1 MAQNYTEDVTTGT
14 GGVCRLTL
22 HVAGDGDY
30 GVTDDEE
37 YKTEPLVTWL
47 CHGHTVYGW
56 YQTSKCDTIVGL
68 RTDTNFGSRV
78 AFSWQDLKS
87 SHQLRGWYRPSDFDA
102 SAYTGINYFV
112 EKYEQ
117 SQGGYPEN
125 PQNTNNATYLP
136 SGSLAYSDWR
146 VDSASYEF
154 SLNIPV
160 FLTTADMNSYL
171 RTGANIEDALN
182 YKEPETSPEGE
193 YFEITNMWTHGTW
206 LNDTQPQVSGQPYY
220 RNFRGKMVEG
230 TFSLYVIG
238 KGKAVDGKLMLGIKN
253 GASFVDME
261 YSTNGIDWIAT
272 DTFPFEYFLRKRT
285 VELGEFDYALT
296 FANSKI
302 PIFKDEET
310 AQGYEDGD
318 VDITEADNWTDISQ
332 NYPIINNT
340 AQSDDNT
347 EMGHVYTRSFFSQ
360 QYICSWQAIQQIS
373 NAMFDTTSNIFEDIK
388 KGLECYGERIVDSV
402 QSCMFFPID
411 LSTVYSNVAY
421 IPYIFFGGYQFNL
434 SDGVTVGKITYPD
447 GYYDFGSFD
456 LMYSFGSKDNQSF
469 RDFSPYTRL
478 FCYLAYIGWVELD
491 TSRYMGHTVNIRYYF
506 DTRTGM
512 CMACLFVQTSQGQVL
527 YDYYQGQ
534 CGVSMPITLTDH
546 TSYANA
552 QIQTLLGGVN
562 DTKGN
567 MGTVFNAGVN
577 MAEKGL
583 MTTGSA
589 MALGSV
595 GLGAVGIGAT
605 KTLYGLTQNNI
616 NNFNKTKG
624 SSSSMLNMCLPQ
636 ECLFMFEIQQGKPT
650 DYELELVGFP
660 SNASD
665 LLLNFS
671 GYLEIDSVKL
681 SCSGATDNEKAEIIR
696 QLQSGVYI

>member
-1 MAQNYTEDVTTGT
+1 MALYFPCSPDNTNN
-14 GGVCRLTL
+14 
-22 HVAGDGDY
+22 
-30 GVTDDEE
+30 
-37 YKTEPLVTWL
+37 
-47 CHGHTVYGW
+47 
-56 YQTSKCDTIVGL
+56 TIPQAV
-68 RTDTNFGSRV
+68 
-78 AFSWQDLKS
+78 
-87 SHQLRGWYRPSDFDA
+87 
-102 SAYTGINYFV
+102 INYFM
-112 EKYEQ
+112 
-117 SQGGYPEN
+117 
-125 PQNTNNATYLP
+125 TNAIGEREYYVIYGPYQISGLYQYFWGVAWTGEETDILGDIGNQQQYSTATYFDFYKSTTP
-136 SGSLAYSDWR
+136 TSFISFSVSFKTDNQRFYS
-146 VDSASYEF
+146 F
-154 SLNIPV
+154 
-160 FLTTADMNSYL
+160 TTNTS
-171 RTGANIEDALN
+171 NFV
-182 YKEPETSPEGE
+182 TSPQRCQSDIYNTSVSFVANVNLQDRNGNYLIKTPDEETPEGD
-193 YFEITNMWTHGTW
+193 YFTITNMWTHGTW
-206 LNDTQPQVSGQPYY
+206 ISDNQPQVSGQPHY
-220 RNFRGKMVEG
+220 RNFRAKMVSG
-230 TFSLYVIG
+230 TFALYKIAG
-238 KGKAVDGKLMLGIKN
+238 IDSGALKMGIKN
-253 GASFVDME
+253 NAEFYDME

-272 DTFPFEYFLRKRT
+272 DTFPFDFFYRKRT
-285 VELGEFDYALT
+285 NELGEFDYALT

-302 PIFKDEET
+302 PVFKDETT
-310 AQGYEDGD
+310 AQGYEDGN

-411 LSTVYSNVAY
+411 LSQVYSNVSY

-456 LMYSFGSKDNQSF
+456 LLYGFGTKDNQSF

-478 FCYLAYIGWVELD
+478 FCFLAYIGWVELD

-512 CMACLFVQTSQGQVL
+512 CMACLFVQTAQGQVL

-636 ECLFMFEIQQGKPT
+636 ECMFMFEVQQGKPT

-671 GYLEIDSVKL
+671 GYLEVDSVKL

>member
-1 MAQNYTEDVTTGT
+1 MALYFPCEQNENNKIPEALINYAKQQFIGDKHFIIYGPNNLDSTYPNYY
-14 GGVCRLTL
+14 GV
-22 HVAGDGDY
+22 AWSDDGDNIIWGNLPDANSTY
-30 GVTDDEE
+30 FDCQRTPTLPAGFVSFEVGYVTYSGECLTRGYNYSNFMMTPFRFTSSRYDLSKGFVTDQKFYDQNGNVLVNFPDEE
-37 YKTEPLVTWL
+37 TPDGE
-47 CHGHTVYGW
+47 
-56 YQTSKCDTIVGL
+56 
-68 RTDTNFGSRV
+68 
-78 AFSWQDLKS
+78 
-87 SHQLRGWYRPSDFDA
+87 
-102 SAYTGINYFV
+102 
-112 EKYEQ
+112 
-117 SQGGYPEN
+117 
-125 PQNTNNATYLP
+125 
-136 SGSLAYSDWR
+136 
-146 VDSASYEF
+146 EF
-154 SLNIPV
+154 
-160 FLTTADMNSYL
+160 T
-171 RTGANIEDALN
+171 
-182 YKEPETSPEGE
+182 
-193 YFEITNMWTHGTW
+193 ITNMWTHGTW
-206 LNDTQPQVSGQPYY
+206 LNDTQPQVSGQPHY
-220 RNFRGKMVEG
+220 RNFRAKMVSG
-230 TFSLYVIG
+230 KFSLYKIAG
-238 KGKAVDGKLMLGIKN
+238 IDSGALKMGIKN
-253 GASFVDME
+253 SAEFYDME
-261 YSTNGIDWIAT
+261 YSTNGIDWITT
-272 DTFPFEYFLRKRT
+272 DTFPFDYFLRKR
-285 VELGEFDYALT
+285 VNELGEFDYGLT

-302 PIFKDEET
+302 PVFKDEET
-310 AQGYEDGD
+310 AQSYEDGD
-318 VDITEADNWTDISQ
+318 IDITEADNWTEISQ

-360 QYICSWQAIQQIS
+360 QYICSWQAIQQVS

-411 LSTVYSNVAY
+411 LSQVYSNVAY
-421 IPYIFFGGYQFNL
+421 LPYIFFGGYQFNL

-456 LMYSFGSKDNQSF
+456 LLYSFGSKDNQSF

-512 CMACLFVQTSQGQVL
+512 CMACLFVQTTQGQVL

-595 GLGAVGIGAT
+595 GALGVGIGAT

-650 DYELELVGFP
+650 DYELQLVGFP

>member
-1 MAQNYTEDVTTGT
+1 MAQNYIEDVSTGA
-14 GGVCRLTL
+14 GGTCRLTL
-22 HVAGDGDY
+22 YVAGDTDY
-30 GVTDDEE
+30 GVTEDEE
-37 YKTEPLVTWL
+37 YKEGVEINWIALDTTI
-47 CHGHTVYGW
+47 YGW
-56 YQTSKCDTIVGL
+56 YQKDISE
-68 RTDTNFGSRV
+68 RV
-78 AFSWQDLKS
+78 VSSSGNSDYNYRRAISWEDLKTVK
-87 SHQLRGWYRPSDFDA
+87 QLRVWHKPKSIDSSAWGWTVF
-102 SAYTGINYFV
+102 
-112 EKYEQ
+112 YEQ
-117 SQGGYPEN
+117 YGQQQGDYPDN
-125 PQNTNNATYLP
+125 PQNFQNASSLP
-136 SGSLAYSDWR
+136 MGTLQYSDWR
-146 VDSASYEF
+146 VNSAGYSF
-154 SLNIPV
+154 SINIPV
-160 FLTTADMNSYL
+160 FLTDTDMDTYI
-171 RTGANIEDALN
+171 RTGSNITSALN
-182 YKEPETSPEGE
+182 YKAPETSPEGE

-206 LNDTQPQVSGQPYY
+206 LSDNQPQVSGQPYY
-220 RNFRGKMVEG
+220 RNFRAKMTDG
-230 TFSLYVIG
+230 TFALYKIAG
-238 KGKAVDGKLMLGIKN
+238 ITDGKLKMGIKN
-253 GASFVDME
+253 NASFVDME

-272 DTFPFEYFLRKRT
+272 DSFPFEYFLRKR
-285 VELGEFDYALT
+285 VNELGEFDYALT

-302 PIFKDEET
+302 PVFKDEET
-310 AQGYEDGD
+310 AQAYEDGD
-318 VDITEADNWTDISQ
+318 VDITQADNWTDISQ

-373 NAMFDTTSNIFEDIK
+373 NAMFDTTSNIFEYIK

-411 LSTVYSNVAY
+411 LSQVYSNVAY

-456 LMYSFGSKDNQSF
+456 LLYSFGSKDEQSF

-478 FCYLAYIGWVELD
+478 FCYLPYIGWVELD
-491 TSRYMGHTVNIRYYF
+491 SSRYMGHTVNIRYYF

-512 CMACLFVQTSQGQVL
+512 CLACLFVQTTQGQVL

-534 CGVSMPITLTDH
+534 CGISMPITLTDH

-636 ECLFMFEIQQGKPT
+636 ECMFMFEVQQGKPT

-671 GYLEIDSVKL
+671 GYLEVDSVKL

>member
-1 MAQNYTEDVTTGT
+1 MASYFPMYQNENGDITESIINQFRSIFFPNDDFWYFIGT
-14 GGVCRLTL
+14 RP
-22 HVAGDGDY
+22 DGYYNFFRFKKDSS
-30 GVTDDEE
+30 G
-37 YKTEPLVTWL
+37 
-47 CHGHTVYGW
+47 TVYGRIDTEHT
-56 YQTSKCDTIVGL
+56 YQCSFYFSGAVTQFLSAIRPAVGSNISSSTSFFVFNPITSCVYDDTLCYVSNFPIY
-68 RTDTNFGSRV
+68 TDSTET
-78 AFSWQDLKS
+78 DLILS
-87 SHQLRGWYRPSDFDA
+87 DETRP
-102 SAYTGINYFV
+102 
-112 EKYEQ
+112 
-117 SQGGYPEN
+117 PE
-125 PQNTNNATYLP
+125 
-136 SGSLAYSDWR
+136 
-146 VDSASYEF
+146 
-154 SLNIPV
+154 
-160 FLTTADMNSYL
+160 
-171 RTGANIEDALN
+171 
-182 YKEPETSPEGE
+182 ETPEGE
-193 YFEITNMWTHGTW
+193 YFTITNMWTHGTW
-206 LNDTQPQVSGQPYY
+206 VSDSQPQVSGQPHY
-220 RNFRGKMVEG
+220 RNFRAKMVSG
-230 TFSLYVIG
+230 TFSLYKIAG
-238 KGKAVDGKLMLGIKN
+238 IDSGALKMGIKN
-253 GASFVDME
+253 SAEFYDME
-261 YSTNGIDWIAT
+261 YSTNGVDWIETA
-272 DTFPFEYFLRKRT
+272 TFPFEFFYRRRIN
-285 VELGEFDYALT
+285 ELGEFDYALT

-310 AQGYEDGD
+310 AQAYEDGD
-318 VDITEADNWTDISQ
+318 IDITQADNWTDISQ
-332 NYPIINNT
+332 NYTAINNT
-340 AQSDDNT
+340 AYSDNNT

-411 LSTVYSNVAY
+411 LSQVYSNVSN

-447 GYYDFGSFD
+447 GYFDFGSFD
-456 LMYSFGSKDNQSF
+456 LLYSFGTKDDQSF

-478 FCYLAYIGWVELD
+478 FCYLPYIGWVELD
-491 TSRYMGHTVNIRYYF
+491 SSRYMGHTVNIRYYF

-512 CMACLFVQTSQGQVL
+512 CLACLFVQTTQGQVL

-595 GLGAVGIGAT
+595 GLGAIGIGAT

-636 ECLFMFEIQQGKPT
+636 ECMFMFEVQQGKPT

-671 GYLEIDSVKL
+671 GYLEVDSVKL

>member
-1 MAQNYTEDVTTGT
+1 MAYFPMEQNENNGVPDAYKTAIYNYFNDEENYIFISRRNLTNPTMIFFFVFVFPKTSTGLVTGSINDYQFTLSQTGVSSGTPYDCRVRMSDYAVFLYSTTFAGAFSNLNSSKYDVNASYVSNFDVKT
-14 GGVCRLTL
+14 
-22 HVAGDGDY
+22 
-30 GVTDDEE
+30 TDDTQTILDLPDEE
-37 YKTEPLVTWL
+37 
-47 CHGHTVYGW
+47 
-56 YQTSKCDTIVGL
+56 
-68 RTDTNFGSRV
+68 
-78 AFSWQDLKS
+78 
-87 SHQLRGWYRPSDFDA
+87 
-102 SAYTGINYFV
+102 
-112 EKYEQ
+112 
-117 SQGGYPEN
+117 
-125 PQNTNNATYLP
+125 
-136 SGSLAYSDWR
+136 
-146 VDSASYEF
+146 
-154 SLNIPV
+154 
-160 FLTTADMNSYL
+160 
-171 RTGANIEDALN
+171 
-182 YKEPETSPEGE
+182 SPEGD
-193 YFEITNMWTHGTW
+193 YFTITNMWTHGTW
-206 LNDTQPQVSGQPYY
+206 ISDNQPQVSGQPYY
-220 RNFRGKMVEG
+220 RNFRAKMTDG
-230 TFSLYVIG
+230 TFSLYKISG
-238 KGKAVDGKLMLGIKN
+238 IDNGKLKMGIKN
-253 GASFVDME
+253 NATFYDME
-261 YSTNGIDWIAT
+261 YSTNGIDWIET
-272 DTFPFEYFLRKRT
+272 DTFPFEFFYRKRIN
-285 VELGEFDYALT
+285 ELGEFDYALT

-302 PIFKDEET
+302 PIFKDEAT
-310 AQGYEDGD
+310 AQAYEDGD
-318 VDITEADNWTDISQ
+318 IDITEADNWTDISQ

-434 SDGVTVGKITYPD
+434 SDDVTVGKITYPD

-478 FCYLAYIGWVELD
+478 FCFLAYIGWVELD

-512 CMACLFVQTSQGQVL
+512 CLACLFVQTAQGQVL

-534 CGVSMPITLTDH
+534 MGVSMPITLTDH

-636 ECLFMFEIQQGKPT
+636 ECMFMFEIQQGKPT

-671 GYLEIDSVKL
+671 GYIEVDSVKL